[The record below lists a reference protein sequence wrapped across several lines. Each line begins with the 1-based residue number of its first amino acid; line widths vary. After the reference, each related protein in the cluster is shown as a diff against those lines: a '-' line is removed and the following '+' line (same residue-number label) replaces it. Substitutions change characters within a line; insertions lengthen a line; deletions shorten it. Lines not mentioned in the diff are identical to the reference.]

1 MTGNINYMITNNR
14 SLLQLVVQVFMEKT
28 AGNNVAIIV
37 TIPSDVT
44 DLQESAME
52 DVNKD
57 GRGSLVTMVSISNSI
72 TNLEKTI
79 IIIHIYWK
87 MANLL

>member
-1 MTGNINYMITNNR
+1 MTGNINYMITINR

-52 DVNKD
+52 DVNQD

>member
-14 SLLQLVVQVFMEKT
+14 SLLQLVVQVFMKKT

-52 DVNKD
+52 DVNQD

>member
-52 DVNKD
+52 DVNQD